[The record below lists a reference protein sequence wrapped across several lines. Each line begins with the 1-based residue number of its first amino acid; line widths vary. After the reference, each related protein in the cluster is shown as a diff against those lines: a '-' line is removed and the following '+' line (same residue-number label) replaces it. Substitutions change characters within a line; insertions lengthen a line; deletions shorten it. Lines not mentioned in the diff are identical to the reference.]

1 MILRELGGGLY
12 YGEPRKDEGDRAYN
26 TMVYSDHEVSRLTR
40 TLVPFDERS
49 LIAALGALDRLQA
62 GGGTEMVHAIQE
74 AMALAH
80 DDAQRQVVLVTDG
93 QIGFESEVVG
103 RVAARHNVRLHV
115 VGVGHAPNRALTQQ
129 AAAAGRGLE
138 LLVATHDG
146 VHEAAHRLVAGT
158 ASPVLTQLAV
168 GGTAL
173 AGHKPS
179 RLRDVFA
186 GQPLVFTVELSAA
199 GGTFELRGAQA
210 GARDAWARR
219 IRCQRARAHWRPRRS
234 RSVRSTGARSSA
246 SWSFRAPIRD
256 G

>member
-1 MILRELGGGLY
+1 
-12 YGEPRKDEGDRAYN
+12 
-26 TMVYSDHEVSRLTR
+26 
-40 TLVPFDERS
+40 
-49 LIAALGALDRLQA
+49 
-62 GGGTEMVHAIQE
+62 MVHAIQE

-115 VGVGHAPNRALTQQ
+115 VMGVGHAPNRARPRSRPRPPV
-129 AAAAGRGLE
+129 AASSV
-138 LLVATHDG
+138 LVATHDG

-219 IRCQRARAHWRPRRS
+219 IEVPAGAGTLASTPLPARCAPRARGRRRAGASGHRFAMAEAGAARPPDRDRRHASPHREPAHEPGRDRRGAVGGS
-234 RSVRSTGARSSA
+234 ACTGAGANAWRSSCR
-246 SWSFRAPIRD
+246 RACRRKE
-256 G
+256 